1 MRISPQPIGHSK
13 KKESEGRSDK
23 LGGGS
28 EGKGGKN
35 RWCFKGN
42 VPGGVGNVIVA
53 RACFSQVYPGAQA
66 DNPGVLTTPGLKGKP
81 VGGWSAPRTQEA
93 MR

>member
-1 MRISPQPIGHSK
+1 MCCSRFLHWH
-13 KKESEGRSDK
+13 
-23 LGGGS
+23 LGLLGAG
-28 EGKGGKN
+28 ETRCCLVTAPKFWN
-35 RWCFKGN
+35 A
-42 VPGGVGNVIVA
+42 PGGVGNVIVA